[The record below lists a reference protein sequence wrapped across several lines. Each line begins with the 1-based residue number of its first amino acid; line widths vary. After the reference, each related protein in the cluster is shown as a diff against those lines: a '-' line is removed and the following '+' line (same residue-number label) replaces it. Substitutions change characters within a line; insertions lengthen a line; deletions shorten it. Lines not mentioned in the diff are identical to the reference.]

1 MVTNLMQL
9 NKKRNIMS
17 INKCIG
23 VLLAATLVLTGCGI
37 RDNTV
42 ITDTSGTQQR
52 SDIEAEEASLKIS
65 DNDNTASEN
74 AVTSYN
80 ADQKNMTSKECSA
93 VSNSSAATSKE
104 EMLSGNGYIVAID
117 PGHQAPDVDMSA
129 KEPNAPGST
138 VMKAK
143 ATSGTQG
150 RYTGVGEYEL
160 NLTIAL
166 KLRSALEACGYEVV
180 LTREN
185 NETGIS
191 NSERA
196 QLANES
202 GANVMIRI
210 HANGAESSSAS
221 GAMAL
226 IGSADNK
233 YVGDLYDESN
243 RLASDVLNAYCAS
256 TGMKNGEVQ
265 TSDTMTGI
273 NWSKIPVMILE
284 MGFMTNETD
293 DRNMENSDYQDR
305 MVKGIVDGL
314 NVYFGVSNSNND
326 DITDEIL
333 EYIASKGQNNGTISV
348 YAKRLGSENGTAS
361 VVNEKKMQ
369 AASLIKLFIAGCV
382 YENIDDV
389 LN

>member
-65 DNDNTASEN
+65 NNDNTASEN

-80 ADQKNMTSKECSA
+80 ADQKNTTSKECSA

-129 KEPNAPGST
+129 KEPNAPEST

-150 RYTGVGEYEL
+150 RYTGVGEY
-160 NLTIAL
+160 
-166 KLRSALEACGYEVV
+166 
-180 LTREN
+180 
-185 NETGIS
+185 
-191 NSERA
+191 
-196 QLANES
+196 
-202 GANVMIRI
+202 
-210 HANGAESSSAS
+210 
-221 GAMAL
+221 
-226 IGSADNK
+226 
-233 YVGDLYDESN
+233 
-243 RLASDVLNAYCAS
+243 
-256 TGMKNGEVQ
+256 
-265 TSDTMTGI
+265 
-273 NWSKIPVMILE
+273 
-284 MGFMTNETD
+284 
-293 DRNMENSDYQDR
+293 
-305 MVKGIVDGL
+305 
-314 NVYFGVSNSNND
+314 
-326 DITDEIL
+326 
-333 EYIASKGQNNGTISV
+333 
-348 YAKRLGSENGTAS
+348 
-361 VVNEKKMQ
+361 
-369 AASLIKLFIAGCV
+369 
-382 YENIDDV
+382 
-389 LN
+389 